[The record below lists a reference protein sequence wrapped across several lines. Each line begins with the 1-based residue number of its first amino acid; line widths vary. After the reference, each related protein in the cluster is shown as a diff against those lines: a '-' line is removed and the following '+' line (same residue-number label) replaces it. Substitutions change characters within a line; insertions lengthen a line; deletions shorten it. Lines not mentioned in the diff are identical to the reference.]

1 MHVILGASGQV
12 GSSIVNQLIE
22 KGEQVKGVVRDE
34 KKAGKLKKSGAAVA
48 IADISDLPALVAALQ
63 DGSTLFAL
71 TPESGHERNVIGET
85 KDILENYRK
94 ALASSPIK
102 KVVGLSSIGAQ
113 FETGTGNLMM
123 SYLLEHAFT
132 GMPIKQIFVRPAY
145 YFSNWMMYLGSVMDK
160 GILPTFF
167 PPDLSIPMVSP
178 QEVAAFVAN
187 VIQKEEEDGKIFELT
202 GAAAYSSNDVAKA
215 FSDALGREV
224 KAVQIPREQ
233 WESTLHET
241 GFTPDA
247 IRNFIEM
254 TDVVISGKV
263 MPEKKGTVQVKLK
276 TTLKAYIQQ
285 YVPAEESTTTK
296 SKSNSKEEPATTKS
310 KTNSKRT
317 KSKV

>member
-12 GSSIVNQLIE
+12 GSIIVNQLIE
-22 KGEQVKGVVRDE
+22 KGEQVKAVVRDE
-34 KKAGKLKKSGAAVA
+34 KKAGKLQKSGAAVA
-48 IADISDLPALVAALQ
+48 VADISDLPSLVAALQ

-113 FETGTGNLMM
+113 FETGTGNLVM

-145 YFSNWMMYLGSVMDK
+145 YFSNWMMYLGSVMEK

-178 QEVAAFVAN
+178 QEVATYVAN

-202 GAAAYSSNDVAKA
+202 GAAYSSNDVAKA
-215 FSDALGREV
+215 FSDALEKDV

-241 GFTPDA
+241 GFSPDA

-276 TTLKAYIQQ
+276 TTLKAYVQQ
-285 YVPAEESTTTK
+285 YVPAEEPTRSR
-296 SKSNSKEEPATTKS
+296 SNSKEEPATTKS
-310 KTNSKRT
+310 KTNNKRA

>member
-12 GSSIVNQLIE
+12 GSIIVNQLIE
-22 KGEQVKGVVRDE
+22 KGEQVKAVVRDE
-34 KKAGKLKKSGAAVA
+34 KKAGKLQKSGAAVA
-48 IADISDLPALVAALQ
+48 VADISDLPSLVAALQ

-113 FETGTGNLMM
+113 FETGTGNLVM

-145 YFSNWMMYLGSVMDK
+145 YFSNWMMYLGSVMEK

-178 QEVAAFVAN
+178 QEVATYVAN

-202 GAAAYSSNDVAKA
+202 GAAYSSNDVAKA
-215 FSDALGREV
+215 FSDALEKDV

-241 GFTPDA
+241 GFSPDA

-285 YVPAEESTTTK
+285 YVPAEESTATK
-296 SKSNSKEEPATTKS
+296 SRSDSKEEPPTAKS

>member
-12 GSSIVNQLIE
+12 GSAIVNQLI
-22 KGEQVKGVVRDE
+22 KNGEQVKGVVRDE

-48 IADISDLPALVAALQ
+48 IADVSDLPSLVAALQ

-102 KVVGLSSIGAQ
+102 KVVGLSSVGAQ

-132 GMPIKQIFVRPAY
+132 GMPIKQIFIRPAY
-145 YFSNWMMYLGSVMDK
+145 YFSNWMMHLGSVVEK

-178 QEVAAFVAN
+178 QEVATYVAN

-202 GAAAYSSNDVAKA
+202 GTAYSSKDVAKA
-215 FSDALGREV
+215 FSDALGKEV
-224 KAVQIPREQ
+224 KAVETPREQ
-233 WESTLHET
+233 WESTLHEI

-263 MPEKKGTVQVKLK
+263 KPEKNGTVQAKLK
-276 TTLKAYIQQ
+276 TTLKDYVQEH
-285 YVPAEESTTTK
+285 VPAEEPTTAKNK
-296 SKSNSKEEPATTKS
+296 SAGKEEPATTKG

>member
-12 GSSIVNQLIE
+12 GSAIVTQLIE
-22 KGEQVKGVVRDE
+22 KGESVKGVVRDE
-34 KKAGKLKKSGAAVA
+34 KKAGKLEKTGAAVA
-48 IADISDLPALVAALQ
+48 IADVSDLPALVAAFQ

-113 FETGTGNLMM
+113 YETGTGNLVM

-132 GMPIKQIFVRPAY
+132 GMPLKQLFVRPAY
-145 YFSNWMMYLGSVMDK
+145 YFSNWMMYLGAVIDN
-160 GILPTFF
+160 GTLPTFF
-167 PPDLSIPMVSP
+167 PPELPIPMVSP
-178 QEVAAFVAN
+178 EEVAAFVAN

-202 GAAAYSSNDVAKA
+202 GPAAYSSNDVAQA
-215 FSDALGREV
+215 FSDALGKEV
-224 KAVQIPREQ
+224 KAVQIPKEQ
-233 WESTLHET
+233 WESTLREI
-241 GFTPDA
+241 GFSPDA

-254 TDVVISGKV
+254 TDAVISGKA
-263 MPEKKGTVQVKLK
+263 MPEKKNTVQVKLK
-276 TTLKAYIQQ
+276 TTLKDYIQQ
-285 YVPAEESTTTK
+285 HVPAEEATTTK
-296 SKSNSKEEPATTKS
+296 SKAK
-310 KTNSKRT
+310 SKRT

>member
-12 GSSIVNQLIE
+12 GSAIVNQLIE
-22 KGEQVKGVVRDE
+22 KGEQVKGVIRDE
-34 KKAGKLKKSGAAVA
+34 KKAGTLKKSGAAVA
-48 IADISDLPALVAALQ
+48 IADVSDLPSLVAALQ

-132 GMPIKQIFVRPAY
+132 GMPVKQIFIRPAY
-145 YFSNWMMYLGSVMDK
+145 YLSNWMMYQESVIEK
-160 GILPTFF
+160 GVLPTFF

-202 GAAAYSSNDVAKA
+202 GTAYSSEDVANA
-215 FSDALGREV
+215 FSDALGKDV

-233 WESTLHET
+233 WESTLQEI

-254 TDVVISGKV
+254 TDVVIAGKV
-263 MPEKKGTVQVKLK
+263 KPEKNGTEQVKLK
-276 TTLKAYIQQ
+276 TTLKNYIQQ
-285 YVPAEESTTTK
+285 YVPDKESTKK
-296 SKSNSKEEPATTKS
+296 SKSDSKEVTTKS